1 MKGDFKEALIAL
13 ERERDISSKV
23 ILDAIGKSLVSAFEK
38 QYKSKNNIH
47 EIIDYD
53 NYQVTLMADK
63 EVVPTEDDVMDP
75 AIEISL
81 DEAREVKEDAN
92 VGDIVEVEVQSS
104 EFGRMA
110 AQTARNVITQAIR
123 EEEKNIVFRSFRA
136 KEKDI
141 ITGIIKKK
149 NVSNI
154 SQKQLDE
161 QARKIREEGARKNK
175 SPEEIEAEIRNIKKT
190 SVSYTINLGTADAIL
205 TEKEM
210 VFPVTSGSKDKANE
224 PNESYEVGKR
234 MKFLVLKV
242 ENGNK
247 GPRILVSRTH
257 PDLVKRLFEAEVSE
271 INDGTV
277 EIMSIAREPGSRT
290 KMAVVSHNEN
300 VDPVGSCVGVNGARV
315 NAVVRELNN
324 EKIDII
330 IWDENPGNFIRNAL
344 SPAQIVNVF
353 ADPEEKTANVVVPDD
368 QLSLAIG
375 NSGQNA
381 RLAAKLTNYKID
393 IKSETQAKDAYGFR
407 IEDYMDDDDEYDEDE
422 EMNFE
427 EPDTEVASE
436 ESES

>member
-13 ERERDISSKV
+13 ERERDIKSEV

-47 EIIDYD
+47 EIIDYE

-81 DEAREVKEDAN
+81 DEARKVKEDCN

-161 QARKIREEGARKNK
+161 QVKKIREEGARKNK
-175 SPEEIEAEIRNIKKT
+175 SAEEIEAEIKNIKKT

-210 VFPVTSGSKDKANE
+210 VFPVASGSKDKANE

-257 PDLVKRLFEAEVSE
+257 PDLVKKLFEAEVSE

-422 EMNFE
+422 EMNFD
-427 EPDTEVASE
+427 EPETEVSSE
-436 ESES
+436 ESEN

>member
-1 MKGDFKEALIAL
+1 
-13 ERERDISSKV
+13 
-23 ILDAIGKSLVSAFEK
+23 
-38 QYKSKNNIH
+38 
-47 EIIDYD
+47 
-53 NYQVTLMADK
+53 MADK

-161 QARKIREEGARKNK
+161 QVRKIREEGARKNK
-175 SPEEIEAEIRNIKKT
+175 SPEEIEAEIKNIKKT

-210 VFPVTSGSKDKANE
+210 VFPVASGSKDKANE

>member
-13 ERERDISSKV
+13 ERERDISSRV

-75 AIEISL
+75 AIEISF

-161 QARKIREEGARKNK
+161 QVRKIREEGARKNK
-175 SPEEIEAEIRNIKKT
+175 SPEEIEAEIKNIKKT

-210 VFPVTSGSKDKANE
+210 VFPVASGSKDKANE

>member
-210 VFPVTSGSKDKANE
+210 VFPVASGSKDKANE

-242 ENGNK
+242 DNGNK